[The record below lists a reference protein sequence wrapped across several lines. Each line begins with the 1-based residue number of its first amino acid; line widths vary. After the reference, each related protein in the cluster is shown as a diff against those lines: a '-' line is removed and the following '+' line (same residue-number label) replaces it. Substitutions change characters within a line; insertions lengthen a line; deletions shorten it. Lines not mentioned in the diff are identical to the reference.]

1 MAGQLIPRFELK
13 DPALYKE
20 ASSSFR
26 LILQVSREDLS
37 YCIADAALNTYL
49 SLFSYEIS
57 GIHDDHHLAGLLA
70 AHLAE
75 NSLLKR
81 PFSSVIVVYESPRTT
96 LVPSG
101 LFAEEDKGVVAGF
114 AHDLSKD
121 DVILTESLPDLEACN
136 IFTIP
141 QVLKDMLGNSLP
153 PAIIRSH
160 TGSLIE
166 AILLQYKNHPKYKRA
181 FVNVRKKD
189 LDILLTEGKKLLF
202 SNTFRYATPED
213 FGYFI
218 LFVFEQLKLNPEET
232 ELVLLG
238 DIPRLSRQFGVIH
251 PYIRNIRFGERNN
264 FFSYSYLF
272 DEVPAHAFY
281 TLLNA
286 SLCEL

>member
-13 DPALYKE
+13 DPALFKE
-20 ASSSFR
+20 ASTSYR
-26 LILQVSREDLS
+26 LILQMSREEFS
-37 YCIADAALNTYL
+37 YCIADAALNKYL
-49 SLFSYEIS
+49 CLFSYDIS
-57 GIHDDHHLAGLLA
+57 GIHDDHHLANLIASNLE
-70 AHLAE
+70 E
-75 NSLLKR
+75 NPLLKQ
-81 PFSSVIVVYESPRTT
+81 PFSSVMVVYESPRTT
-96 LVPSG
+96 LVPAG
-101 LFAEEDKGVVAGF
+101 LFAEEDKGLVAGF
-114 AHDLSKD
+114 THDLGKD
-121 DVILTESLPDLEACN
+121 DVILAEKLPDLEACN

-141 QVLKDMLGNSLP
+141 QVLMDMLGKSMP
-153 PAIIRSH
+153 PAIVRSH
-160 TGSLIE
+160 TGALIE
-166 AILLQYKNHPKYKRA
+166 AILLHYKNRPEYKRA
-181 FVNVRKKD
+181 FVNVRRRD

-213 FGYFI
+213 FGYFV